1 MAFCTACGAP
11 VDNSARACPKC
22 GAVVTAVPTVTASAP
37 PRAPAMQ
44 QTGGSSALRIA
55 LIVVAVVIALGIC
68 GAIGTVFVLK
78 KVAHRVRVEAGPNSA
93 TITTPSG
100 TVTTD
105 DPAVVARQLGVEVY
119 PGARGIQGGAS
130 VAFGN
135 MQVVAAKFESDAAP
149 DKVFDFYQ
157 HRYPKARIRVVG
169 KDNSMVVSTDQGMVT
184 IKVHPRGDGSLLEI
198 ARIAGGPG
206 GNDESGKPN

>member
-1 MAFCTACGAP
+1 M
-11 VDNSARACPKC
+11 CPKC
-22 GAVVTAVPTVTASAP
+22 GAGVAAP
-37 PRAPAMQ
+37 ATGAPARVPAMQ

-55 LIVVAVVIALGIC
+55 LIVVAAVIALGIC
-68 GAIGTVFVLK
+68 GAIGTVLVLK
-78 KVAHRVRVEAGPNSA
+78 KVAHRVRVNVGPNSA
-93 TITTPSG
+93 TVTTPSG

-105 DPAVVARQLGVEVY
+105 DPAVVARQLGVDVF
-119 PGARGIQGGAS
+119 PGARGIKGGAS
-130 VAFGN
+130 VGFGN

-149 DKVFDFYQ
+149 DKVLDFYQ
-157 HRYPKARIRVVG
+157 RRYPRATVRVVG
-169 KDNSMVVSTDQGMVT
+169 NDNSMVFSTDQGMVT